1 MERAN
6 GVGRMISMT
15 PLKIPMPPRKLSRR
29 SLVRGSVAAGALLA
43 ASGPMAGATAAERA
57 HPTAQ
62 ALDTAALQA
71 AISDLAH
78 PPSVS
83 AQLSVTRDDERWYGT
98 AGVADLS
105 TGRRPHPADRF
116 RAGSVTKAFVATVV
130 LQLWAERRVRLDAPI
145 GRHLPD
151 LLPPRF
157 GQITVGQL
165 LNHTSGLPDHE
176 GLPDD
181 STPEAVLRHRFDR
194 WTPEEWV
201 RTIPADRP
209 LKFRPGTKQEYRG
222 ITYVLLALLVER
234 LTGRPYG
241 EVIRSRILEPLDLKG
256 TLPPGHDPHLH
267 GPHIHGYLRMTDGT
281 LEDATTFEMSSCWG
295 EGELVST
302 VDDLLRFQRALFSG
316 RLLPPHA
323 MAKLFTLPPEGVRML
338 DGSPARY
345 SMGLQQA
352 VVNGVT
358 FWGKTG
364 EVYGYRTRVFSTRD
378 GRVGFVLNYTP
389 TPLSTDEEMA
399 ARVAAVLAR

>member
-1 MERAN
+1 
-6 GVGRMISMT
+6 MT
-15 PLKIPMPPRKLSRR
+15 PQRISRR
-29 SLVRGSVAAGALLA
+29 SLVRGSVAAAALLA
-43 ASGPMAGATAAERA
+43 ASGTTARASAAERA
-57 HPTAQ
+57 GHAGQ
-62 ALDTAALQA
+62 ALDTEALQA

-83 AQLSVTRDDERWYGT
+83 AQLRATQGSEHWYGT
-98 AGVADLS
+98 AGVSDVT
-105 TGRRPHPADRF
+105 TGRRPRPADGF

-130 LQLWAERRVRLDAPI
+130 LQLWAERRVELDAPI
-145 GRHLPD
+145 GRRLPD
-151 LLPPRF
+151 LLAPHF
-157 GQITVGQL
+157 EQITVGQL

-181 STPEAVLRHRFDR
+181 STPEGVLRHRFDR

-222 ITYVLLALLVER
+222 ITYVLLALLIER

-241 EVIRSRILEPLDLKG
+241 EVIRSRIVEPLALRG
-256 TLPPGHDPHLH
+256 TLLPGDDPHLH
-267 GPHIHGYLRMTDGT
+267 GPHIHGYLRMTGGT
-281 LEDATTFEMSSCWG
+281 LEDATVFDMSNTWG

-302 VDDLLRFQRALFSG
+302 VDDLFRFQRALFSG

-323 MAKLFTLPPEGVRML
+323 MAKLFTLPPDSVRML

-345 SMGLQQA
+345 SMGLQK
-352 VVNGVT
+352 VTVNGVT

-364 EVYGYRTRVFSTRD
+364 EVWGYRTRVFATRD
-378 GRVGFVLNYTP
+378 GRRGFVLNYTP
-389 TPLSTDEEMA
+389 TPLDTDEEMA
-399 ARVAAVLAR
+399 ARVAAALTS